1 MPDSHAG
8 NGHGWL
14 PLAMAS
20 LKGALAEARLS
31 NSPFSLVMVGLMGE
45 PPLPGPDNGLRGW
58 IAGTR
63 AALARLFASGR
74 PFRDTIE
81 TGLPRLSLGTLDRW
95 PTDHATPRRYF
106 SAVLLVGVA
115 VGICLALRSMLA
127 AGSLVLPFLIVIMLC
142 AIAYGLLPSLLASVL
157 SVLAYDFL
165 FLPPLYSLTVSEP
178 DDVVRLVVFALAGL
192 IVSNLASYAR
202 RQAVS
207 ASQRAVMAEDLYR
220 FSRQLTGAATL
231 RDVMDSALPQLRAML
246 RVPVLIAVPDSGDV
260 TIYPEAQNPNA
271 MAAANT
277 AVTGTELAHVKSWLR
292 QNPEAGPDP
301 HASIAADW
309 MLVPMRTGRGKV
321 GVMAIARETLDKHQV
336 PKSDA
341 LYGTVADLLAQA
353 IDRINLVEDLNRASR
368 AAEREALH
376 AALLASLSHDL
387 RTPLTSVLGTAES
400 LITYAETPGTETY
413 QALARS
419 IQDEARRLD
428 RYIGNLLDMTRIDTG
443 LTGSTASRIDLED
456 IVGVALDRCAK
467 SLSGHRLNV
476 AMGSDLPMLAGD
488 EILLEHVLFNLL
500 DNAAKYSPSGT
511 LIQVRAS
518 GHSDHV
524 AIEVIDEGTG
534 IRAVDLDRIFDKF
547 YRSEG
552 QGPQPPGIGLGLSI
566 CRGYIEAMGG
576 HIDAGN
582 RTDGAGAV
590 FRITLPIPA
599 GEEVPGLG
607 A

>member
-1 MPDSHAG
+1 
-8 NGHGWL
+8 
-14 PLAMAS
+14 MA
-20 LKGALAEARLS
+20 
-31 NSPFSLVMVGLMGE
+31 V
-45 PPLPGPDNGLRGW
+45 
-58 IAGTR
+58 
-63 AALARLFASGR
+63 
-74 PFRDTIE
+74 
-81 TGLPRLSLGTLDRW
+81 
-95 PTDHATPRRYF
+95 
-106 SAVLLVGVA
+106 
-115 VGICLALRSMLA
+115 
-127 AGSLVLPFLIVIMLC
+127 GSLVLPFLIAIMLC

-192 IVSNLASYAR
+192 IVSNLAAYAR

-207 ASQRAVMAEDLYR
+207 ASQRAAMAEDLYR
-220 FSRQLTGAATL
+220 FSRRLTGAATL

-246 RVPVLIAVPDSGDV
+246 RVPVLIAVPESGGV
-260 TIYPEAQNPNA
+260 TIYPEGQTQDA
-271 MAAANT
+271 MAAVADT
-277 AVTGTELAHVKSWLR
+277 ALTGTELAHVKSWLQ
-292 QNPEAGPDP
+292 QNLEAGPDS
-301 HASIAADW
+301 HAPIAARW

-321 GVMAIARETLDKHQV
+321 GIMAIARETVDRLEV

-353 IDRINLVEDLNRASR
+353 VDRINLVEDLNRASR

-387 RTPLTSVLGTAES
+387 RTPLTSVLGAAES
-400 LITYAETPGTETY
+400 LITYAETPGMETY

-419 IQDEARRLD
+419 IKDEARRLD

-443 LTGSTASRIDLED
+443 LADSTASRIDLTD
-456 IVGVALDRCAK
+456 VVSVALDRCAK
-467 SLSGHRLNV
+467 NLSGHRLNV
-476 AMGSDLPMLAGD
+476 AIENDLPMLAGD
-488 EILLEHVLFNLL
+488 EVLLEHVLFNLL

-511 LIQVRAS
+511 LIELRAY

-524 AIEVIDEGTG
+524 TIEVVDEGDG
-534 IRAVDLDRIFDKF
+534 IRAGDLDRIFDKF

-576 HIDAGN
+576 HIAAGN
-582 RTDGAGAV
+582 RADGVGAV

-599 GEEVPGLG
+599 GEELPGQS

>member
-8 NGHGWL
+8 NGNGWL
-14 PLAMAS
+14 ALAKSS

-45 PPLPGPDNGLRGW
+45 PPLPGPENGQRGW
-58 IAGTR
+58 IARTR
-63 AALARLFASGR
+63 AALVRLLASGR

-81 TGLPRLSLGTLDRW
+81 TSLPGLSLGALDRW
-95 PTDHATPRRYF
+95 PADHATPRRF
-106 SAVLLVGVA
+106 LSAGLLVA
-115 VGICLALRSMLA
+115 AAACICLALRPALA
-127 AGSLVLPFLIVIMLC
+127 VGSLVLPFLIAIMLC

-178 DDVVRLVVFALAGL
+178 DDVVRLAVFALAGL
-192 IVSNLASYAR
+192 IVSNLAAYAR

-246 RVPVLIAVPDSGDV
+246 QVPVLIAVPDGGGA
-260 TIYPEAQNPNA
+260 TIYPEAQTLSA
-271 MAAANT
+271 MAPD
-277 AVTGTELAHVKSWLR
+277 TGTELANIKSWLQ
-292 QNPEAGPDP
+292 QNPEADPDP
-301 HASIAADW
+301 HAAIAVDW

-321 GVMAIARETLDKHQV
+321 GVMAIARETLDKLQV

-387 RTPLTSVLGTAES
+387 RTPLTSVLGAAES
-400 LITYAETPGTETY
+400 LARENDGSNNEAHAT
-413 QALARS
+413 LART

-443 LTGSTASRIDLED
+443 LTDTTTSRMDLTE
-456 IVGVALDRCAK
+456 VVSVALDRCAK
-467 SLSGHRLNV
+467 SLSGHRLV
-476 AMGSDLPMLAGD
+476 VELRDDLPLLAGD
-488 EILLEHVLFNLL
+488 EILLE
-500 DNAAKYSPSGT
+500 
-511 LIQVRAS
+511 
-518 GHSDHV
+518 
-524 AIEVIDEGTG
+524 
-534 IRAVDLDRIFDKF
+534 
-547 YRSEG
+547 
-552 QGPQPPGIGLGLSI
+552 
-566 CRGYIEAMGG
+566 
-576 HIDAGN
+576 
-582 RTDGAGAV
+582 
-590 FRITLPIPA
+590 
-599 GEEVPGLG
+599 
-607 A
+607 